1 MNKNSFRK
9 SYQDGLPVAPL
20 LIPAALV
27 TSLMFLMPILLFF
40 RFSFNHYVPG
50 KFMETAW
57 TLENYL
63 EFFTDPYYRRI
74 LGRTLRISLLST
86 VFTLILAFPVSDCM
100 AKSRG
105 RWKSFFVIAL
115 VFPMMLGSVIRGM
128 GWIGILSETGLLNK
142 FLLGTGLVRAPLK
155 LIYTE
160 QSVIMGI
167 VSIELPLMILTLETV
182 LESINS
188 DIELA
193 AYNLGASYWSMFF
206 RVKLPLAIP
215 GILAGTS
222 LVFVQSMNTYSTAR
236 MMGGPTIKMMATS
249 IYTEITERSNWPAG
263 AARAFILLVITLA
276 ITCVY
281 SHVLEKKYIA
291 AMHL

>member
-1 MNKNSFRK
+1 
-9 SYQDGLPVAPL
+9 
-20 LIPAALV
+20 
-27 TSLMFLMPILLFF
+27 
-40 RFSFNHYVPG
+40 
-50 KFMETAW
+50 METAW

-63 EFFTDPYYRRI
+63 EFFTDPYYHRI
-74 LGRTLRISLLST
+74 LGRTLRIALLST
-86 VFTLILAFPVSDCM
+86 VFTLVLAFPVSSCM

-128 GWIGILSETGLLNK
+128 GWIGILSETGILNK
-142 FLLGTGLVRAPLK
+142 FLLEAGLIQAPMK

-160 QSVIMGI
+160 KSVIMGI

-182 LESINS
+182 LESINP

-193 AYNLGASYWSMFF
+193 AYNLGASYGSMFF
-206 RVKLPLAIP
+206 KVKLPLAIP

-222 LVFVQSMNTYSTAR
+222 LVFVQAMNTYSTAR
-236 MMGGPTIKMMATS
+236 MMGGPTIQMMATS
-249 IYTEITERSNWPAG
+249 IYTEITELSNWPAG
-263 AARAFILLVITLA
+263 AAMSFILLIITLA
-276 ITCVY
+276 ITFLY
-281 SHVLEKKYIA
+281 SHVLEKKYIK